1 MNTALLKEFPMLD
14 VIAGN
19 VIHCDVDNTINKV
32 VDDVWYSIGTNRA
45 TADKKCQIAAKNDI
59 EATLCWLRE
68 YEHKPNTHR
77 VYKKAAELL
86 HLICKYKL
94 KKPLSSLNRDDFEII
109 SDFLSDPE
117 PRDFW
122 CSGKKVRRDHPDWRP
137 LRAPLSDSAKRTTLL
152 AIKSLMDYLVEARY
166 LEANPMGLIK
176 DKFKKSFNK
185 SGKNPND
192 PQHAAEMQL
201 GLSNKI
207 LEQDEWDALIDT
219 LNEMSEDTEAEKN
232 KKARLRFIV
241 SILGYLGL
249 RINELA
255 THHWNA
261 FFKKVFK
268 ENETWWM
275 LVYGKGDKLRTAA
288 VNNCFLTE
296 LIRYRRHFGLTAFPD
311 KEDKRPILVN
321 IRGDKYSFTGL
332 STKRIRN
339 LVKELVIKAAEKF
352 ADKPS
357 KAQKLRNFSPHSF
370 RHTCASMQYYAGVNP
385 QHTKENLGHSS
396 LEMTAYY
403 QHSLDKLRHED
414 MMKFKLRVR

>member
-1 MNTALLKEFPMLD
+1 MMLLNEFPTLD
-14 VIAGN
+14 VMTSN
-19 VIHCDVDNTINKV
+19 TSCYDNNHDCNDIWN
-32 VDDVWYSIGTNRA
+32 SIGSNRA

-68 YEHKPNTHR
+68 YEHKSNTHR

-86 HLICKYKL
+86 HLICKHKL

-109 SDFLSDPE
+109 GDFLSDPQ

-122 CSGKKVRRDHPDWRP
+122 CSNKKIRRGHPDWRP
-137 LRAPLSDSAKRTTLL
+137 LQAPLSDSAKRTTLL

-166 LEANPMGLIK
+166 LAANPMGLIK
-176 DKFKKSFNK
+176 KKFNK
-185 SGKNPND
+185 NNKNADD
-192 PQHAAEMQL
+192 PQHAAEMHL
-201 GLSNKI
+201 ALSNRI
-207 LEQDEWDALIDT
+207 LEQDEWDVLIDT
-219 LNEMSEDTEAEKN
+219 LNEMPEETKIDFN
-232 KKARLRFIV
+232 KKARLRFIIA
-241 SILGYLGL
+241 ILGYLGL

-261 FFKKVFK
+261 FFKKD
-268 ENETWWM
+268 ERWWM
-275 LVYGKGDKLRTAA
+275 LIYGKGDKLRTVAI
-288 VNNCFLTE
+288 NNYFLTE

-311 KEDKRPILVN
+311 KEDKTPLLVN
-321 IRGDKYSFTGL
+321 LKINSKDENYSFTGL

-339 LVKELVIKAAEKF
+339 LVKDLALKAAEKF
-352 ADKPS
+352 TNKPS
-357 KAQKLRNFSPHSF
+357 KAQKLRAFSPHSL

-414 MMKFKLRVR
+414 MMKFKLRLR